1 MKKAD
6 NKFLGKIDDI
16 LNRAIEEEN
25 KELEDGKDG

>member
-6 NKFLGKIDDI
+6 NKFLGKIDDL

-25 KELEDGKDG
+25 KELEKKDDT